1 MFNGSSTFSK
11 PATKS
16 SLLSSRSATT
26 KRDSLMAELEREKPD
41 PKQIADPQHSTA
53 KRQQRSNAF
62 TSHMAHASLERQL
75 LAAQASKTELEAKLR
90 EKDITIER
98 LERDRRWFA
107 EREEK
112 EREEKLQEQSEREE
126 EKRKADL
133 ELRQLRSS
141 LATVQENL
149 AKLED
154 EHSNLSRSH
163 SQSFASYK
171 SQSLVLARQNA
182 ALEKEV
188 ADLRA
193 IAEERG
199 NTVQDLQQ
207 QLDDAHAT
215 TDSSAKS
222 SNENEN
228 WSVVRDELQRQA
240 GYLRS
245 LESINAKLT
254 TELARYKDRHTSVEV
269 LREEKRTL
277 ESKVA
282 IMEGLREKVAKLEAQ
297 VEAARQERKDW
308 QVPTQSPH
316 SQIASEARE
325 AADALQAEVQT
336 LKEKVGRREQR
347 TQLAE
352 REARF
357 LQALVA
363 SFTAEESAARESPA
377 VDNLSQQR
385 IQHLEES
392 IADYKSENS
401 RLQSALD
408 TAQADNTIGGPK
420 RTRKDLVQEIDA
432 QKVAADE
439 ATKSLQEAQKILTQ
453 QEDKI
458 ETLEQTLF
466 ELRGEI
472 GAGNH
477 VPPGMRVLCLS
488 DNPAQQWTDLRQ
500 SVMDRLKERKRSAH
514 QTPAE
519 SWEVLDKEKKELEE
533 VVKQKEKRLLRLQ
546 QVFTAKSAEFR
557 EAIAS
562 ILGLK
567 LAFYPNGQVRVTS
580 IYDLSASFVFQ
591 PLTKP
596 GENGEGARMQLIAQG
611 EGGPQ
616 DLPQLM
622 RFWVNE
628 EQCIPGFLASVTL
641 ECYDKSKRE
650 YYNTISVIPL
660 ERFGVRISLTQEF
673 ILTVWSFFRLMR
685 AQVACVCIGLSRSR
699 HSSPALQCLDG
710 KLAAQST
717 SKSMM
722 IVV

>member
-11 PATKS
+11 PATKG
-16 SLLSSRSATT
+16 SLLSSRSAVT
-26 KRDSLMAELEREKPD
+26 KRDSLMAELER
-41 PKQIADPQHSTA
+41 DPQHSTA

-62 TSHMAHASLERQL
+62 SSHVANASLERQL
-75 LAAQASKTELEAKLR
+75 LAAQASKLELETKLR
-90 EKDITIER
+90 EKDVAIER

-126 EKRKADL
+126 EKRKAES
-133 ELRQLRSS
+133 ELRALRSS
-141 LATVQENL
+141 LAAVRENL
-149 AKLED
+149 AELED

-163 SQSFASYK
+163 SQLSASQK
-171 SQSLVLARQNA
+171 AQSSVLARQNA
-182 ALEKEV
+182 ALEQEV
-188 ADLRA
+188 AELRA

-199 NTVQDLQQ
+199 AAVHDLQQ
-207 QLDDAHAT
+207 QLDDAHTA
-215 TDSSAKS
+215 TDSSVKT

-240 GYLRS
+240 GYLH
-245 LESINAKLT
+245 
-254 TELARYKDRHTSVEV
+254 RHASVEV

-277 ESKVA
+277 ESKVV

-297 VEAARQERKDW
+297 VEAARQEREDW
-308 QVPTQSPH
+308 ASKTSESNTS
-316 SQIASEARE
+316 SQTSISVVQNLSALRLENARLMEEHGANMALHRRREAELSNVDKIASEACE
-325 AADALQAEVQT
+325 AADVLQAEVQA
-336 LKEKVGRREQR
+336 LKEKVVRREQR

-377 VDNLSQQR
+377 IDSLSQQR
-385 IQHLEES
+385 IQHLEQS

-408 TAQADNTIGGPK
+408 AAEADNAIGGSK
-420 RTRKDLVQEIDA
+420 RTRKDLVREIDA
-432 QKVAADE
+432 HRAAADK
-439 ATKSLQEAQKILTQ
+439 AMKGLQEAETNLTQ
-453 QEDKI
+453 QEDQI
-458 ETLEQTLF
+458 EKLEQTLF
-466 ELRGEI
+466 ELRGNI

-477 VPPGMRVLCLS
+477 VPPGMRVLCLR
-488 DNPAQQWTDLRQ
+488 DNPAQQWNDLRQ
-500 SVMDRLKERKRSAH
+500 SVMDRLKSENEALIKRLRELESSGAVVADG
-514 QTPAE
+514 QAPRDDLVPRE

-650 YYNTISVIPL
+650 GGPES
-660 ERFGVRISLTQEF
+660 
-673 ILTVWSFFRLMR
+673 
-685 AQVACVCIGLSRSR
+685 
-699 HSSPALQCLDG
+699 
-710 KLAAQST
+710 
-717 SKSMM
+717 
-722 IVV
+722 

>member
-1 MFNGSSTFSK
+1 
-11 PATKS
+11 
-16 SLLSSRSATT
+16 
-26 KRDSLMAELEREKPD
+26 MAELER
-41 PKQIADPQHSTA
+41 DPQHSTA

-62 TSHMAHASLERQL
+62 NSHMANTTLERQL

-90 EKDITIER
+90 EKDIMIDR

-141 LATVQENL
+141 LAAVRENL
-149 AKLED
+149 AELED
-154 EHSNLSRSH
+154 KHSDLSRSH
-163 SQSFASYK
+163 SQSFASHK
-171 SQSLVLARQNA
+171 SQSSVLARQNA

-188 ADLRA
+188 AELRS

-199 NTVQDLQQ
+199 NTVQNLQQ
-207 QLDDAHAT
+207 QLDDVQAT
-215 TDSSAKS
+215 TDSSARN
-222 SNENEN
+222 SNSNEN

-254 TELARYKDRHTSVEV
+254 TELTRYKDRHASVEV

-277 ESKVA
+277 EGKVA

-297 VEAARQERKDW
+297 VEAARQEREDW
-308 QVPTQSPH
+308 QVESNAS
-316 SQIASEARE
+316 SQTSISLVQNLSALRTWRNVALLRRREVELSNVDKIASEARE
-325 AADALQAEVQT
+325 AADALQAEVQI
-336 LKEKVGRREQR
+336 LKEKIVRREQR
-347 TQLAE
+347 AQLAE
-352 REARF
+352 REAKF

-377 VDNLSQQR
+377 VDNLSQQQ
-385 IQHLEES
+385 IQHLEQS

-408 TAQADNTIGGPK
+408 AAQADNAIGGPK
-420 RTRKDLVQEIDA
+420 YTRKDLVREIDA
-432 QKVAADE
+432 QKAAADE
-439 ATKSLQEAQKILTQ
+439 ATKGLQEAQKNLMQ

-458 ETLEQTLF
+458 EALEQTLF
-466 ELRGEI
+466 ELRGKI

-477 VPPGMRVLCLS
+477 VPPGIRVLCLR
-488 DNPAQQWTDLRQ
+488 DNPAQQWSDLRQ
-500 SVMDRLKERKRSAH
+500 SVMDRLKNENEALIKRLRELESSGAVVADDGV
-514 QTPAE
+514 PRDDLVPRE

-596 GENGEGARMQLIAQG
+596 GEKGEGARMQLIAQG

-650 YYNTISVIPL
+650 VGTES
-660 ERFGVRISLTQEF
+660 
-673 ILTVWSFFRLMR
+673 
-685 AQVACVCIGLSRSR
+685 
-699 HSSPALQCLDG
+699 
-710 KLAAQST
+710 
-717 SKSMM
+717 
-722 IVV
+722 

>member
-1 MFNGSSTFSK
+1 
-11 PATKS
+11 
-16 SLLSSRSATT
+16 
-26 KRDSLMAELEREKPD
+26 MAELER
-41 PKQIADPQHSTA
+41 DPQHFTA

-62 TSHMAHASLERQL
+62 SSHMAHTSLERQL
-75 LAAQASKTELEAKLR
+75 LAAQATKLELEAKLR
-90 EKDITIER
+90 EKDISIER
-98 LERDRRWFA
+98 LEKDRRWLA

-126 EKRKADL
+126 EKRKADS
-133 ELRQLRSS
+133 ELRTLRSTVTS
-141 LATVQENL
+141 LRENI
-149 AKLED
+149 AELED

-163 SQSFASYK
+163 SQLSASHK
-171 SQSLVLARQNA
+171 AQSSVLARQNN
-182 ALEKEV
+182 ALEQEV
-188 ADLRA
+188 VEFRA
-193 IAEERG
+193 LAEERG
-199 NTVQDLQQ
+199 AAIQDLQQ
-207 QLDDAHAT
+207 RLDDAHAA
-215 TDSSAKS
+215 TDSSVRS
-222 SNENEN
+222 TNENEN

-245 LESINAKLT
+245 LESTNAKLT
-254 TELARYKDRHTSVEV
+254 IELTRYKDRHASVEV
-269 LREEKRTL
+269 IREEKRAL

-282 IMEGLREKVAKLEAQ
+282 MMEGLREKVAGLEAQ
-297 VEAARQERKDW
+297 VEAARREREDW
-308 QVPTQSPH
+308 ANKTSESGTS
-316 SQIASEARE
+316 SQTSISVVQNLSALRLENARLMEEHGSNMALLRRREAELSNIEKHASEARE
-325 AADALQAEVQT
+325 TVDTLRAEVQA
-336 LKEKVGRREQR
+336 LNEKVVRREQR

-352 REARF
+352 REASF

-363 SFTAEESAARESPA
+363 SFTAEESASRESPA
-377 VDNLSQQR
+377 ADSVLQQR
-385 IQHLEES
+385 IQQLEQS
-392 IADYKSENS
+392 ITNYKVTNA

-408 TAQADNTIGGPK
+408 AADVDNAIGGTK
-420 RTRKDLVQEIDA
+420 RTRKDLVREIDA
-432 QKVAADE
+432 QRAAADK
-439 ATKSLQEAQKILTQ
+439 ATKGMTQPKYLQGAQETITQ

-458 ETLEQTLF
+458 EEMEQTLF
-466 ELRGEI
+466 ELRGKI

-477 VPPGMRVLCLS
+477 VPPGVRVLCLR
-488 DNPAQQWTDLRQ
+488 DNPVQQWTDLRQ
-500 SVMDRLKERKRSAH
+500 SVMDRLKSENEALIKRLHELERSGAVVADSQAPRDELV
-514 QTPAE
+514 PRE

-628 EQCIPGFLASVTL
+628 EQCIPGFLASITL

-650 YYNTISVIPL
+650 VGTEL
-660 ERFGVRISLTQEF
+660 
-673 ILTVWSFFRLMR
+673 
-685 AQVACVCIGLSRSR
+685 
-699 HSSPALQCLDG
+699 
-710 KLAAQST
+710 
-717 SKSMM
+717 
-722 IVV
+722 

>member
-1 MFNGSSTFSK
+1 
-11 PATKS
+11 
-16 SLLSSRSATT
+16 
-26 KRDSLMAELEREKPD
+26 MAELER
-41 PKQIADPQHSTA
+41 DPQHSNA

-62 TSHMAHASLERQL
+62 TSHMANASLERQL

-107 EREEK
+107 ESEEK
-112 EREEKLQEQSEREE
+112 EREEKLQERSEREE

-141 LATVQENL
+141 LAAVRENL
-149 AKLED
+149 AELED
-154 EHSNLSRSH
+154 EHSNLSRSY
-163 SQSFASYK
+163 SQSFASHQ
-171 SQSLVLARQNA
+171 SQSSVLARQNA
-182 ALEKEV
+182 VLEKEV
-188 ADLRA
+188 ADLRT

-199 NTVQDLQQ
+199 NSVQNLQQ
-207 QLDDAHAT
+207 QLDDAHAA
-215 TDSSAKS
+215 TDFSARS

-254 TELARYKDRHTSVEV
+254 TELARHKDRHASVEV

-308 QVPTQSPH
+308 ASKTSEFNTS
-316 SQIASEARE
+316 SQTSISLVQNLSALRLENARMMEEHGANMALLRRREAELSNVDKIASEVQE

-336 LKEKVGRREQR
+336 LKEKIVRREQR

-385 IQHLEES
+385 IQHLEQS

-401 RLQSALD
+401 RLQNALD
-408 TAQADNTIGGPK
+408 AAEADNAIGGPK
-420 RTRKDLVQEIDA
+420 CTRKDLVREIGV
-432 QKVAADE
+432 QKAAADE
-439 ATKSLQEAQKILTQ
+439 ATKGLQEAQKNLSQ
-453 QEDKI
+453 QADKI

-477 VPPGMRVLCLS
+477 VPPGMRVLCLR
-488 DNPAQQWTDLRQ
+488 DNPAQQWADLRQ
-500 SVMDRLKERKRSAH
+500 SVMDRLKSENEALIKRLRELESNGTVVADGGV
-514 QTPAE
+514 PRDDLVPRE

-562 ILGLK
+562 MLGLK

-650 YYNTISVIPL
+650 VGTESG
-660 ERFGVRISLTQEF
+660 ES
-673 ILTVWSFFRLMR
+673 
-685 AQVACVCIGLSRSR
+685 
-699 HSSPALQCLDG
+699 
-710 KLAAQST
+710 
-717 SKSMM
+717 
-722 IVV
+722 

>member
-1 MFNGSSTFSK
+1 MFHGSSTFSK
-11 PATKS
+11 PTTKG

-62 TSHMAHASLERQL
+62 TSHMANASLERQL

-90 EKDITIER
+90 EKDTTVER

-126 EKRKADL
+126 EQRKADL

-141 LATVQENL
+141 LAAVRENL
-149 AKLED
+149 AELED
-154 EHSNLSRSH
+154 KHSNLSRSH
-163 SQSFASYK
+163 SQSVASHK
-171 SQSLVLARQNA
+171 SQSSVLARQNA
-182 ALEKEV
+182 ELEKEV
-188 ADLRA
+188 GDLKA

-199 NTVQDLQQ
+199 DAIQNLQQ

-215 TDSSAKS
+215 TNSSARS

-245 LESINAKLT
+245 LESNNAKLT
-254 TELARYKDRHTSVEV
+254 TELARYKDRHASLEV

-308 QVPTQSPH
+308 QGKQNQRIQYIVTNFHLLGAKSNARMMEEH
-316 SQIASEARE
+316 GANMALLRRREAELSNVDKIASEARE
-325 AADALQAEVQT
+325 AVDALQAEVQT
-336 LKEKVGRREQR
+336 LKEKVVRREQR
-347 TQLAE
+347 AQLAE

-363 SFTAEESAARESPA
+363 SFTSEESAARESPA
-377 VDNLSQQR
+377 VDGLSQQR
-385 IQHLEES
+385 IQHLEQS

-401 RLQSALD
+401 RLQRTLD
-408 TAQADNTIGGPK
+408 AVEADNAIGGPK

-432 QKVAADE
+432 QKAAADE
-439 ATKSLQEAQKILTQ
+439 ATKGLQEAQKDLTRQ
-453 QEDKI
+453 KDNI
-458 ETLEQTLF
+458 EILEQTLF

-477 VPPGMRVLCLS
+477 VPPGMRVLCLR

-500 SVMDRLKERKRSAH
+500 SVMDRLKSENEALIKRLRELESSGAVVDEGRV
-514 QTPAE
+514 PRNDLVPRE
-519 SWEVLDKEKKELEE
+519 SWDVLDKEKKDLEE

-650 YYNTISVIPL
+650 AGTES
-660 ERFGVRISLTQEF
+660 
-673 ILTVWSFFRLMR
+673 
-685 AQVACVCIGLSRSR
+685 
-699 HSSPALQCLDG
+699 
-710 KLAAQST
+710 
-717 SKSMM
+717 
-722 IVV
+722 

>member
-1 MFNGSSTFSK
+1 M
-11 PATKS
+11 
-16 SLLSSRSATT
+16 LSSRSATT
-26 KRDSLMAELEREKPD
+26 KRDSLMAELER
-41 PKQIADPQHSTA
+41 DPQHSTA

-62 TSHMAHASLERQL
+62 TSHMANASLERQL

-90 EKDITIER
+90 EKDIAIER

-141 LATVQENL
+141 LAAVREKL
-149 AKLED
+149 AELED

-163 SQSFASYK
+163 SQSFASQK
-171 SQSLVLARQNA
+171 SQASVLARQNA
-182 ALEKEV
+182 VLEKEV

-193 IAEERG
+193 IAEERSDA
-199 NTVQDLQQ
+199 VQNLQQ
-207 QLDDAHAT
+207 QLDDAHAVT
-215 TDSSAKS
+215 NSSARS
-222 SNENEN
+222 SNESEN

-254 TELARYKDRHTSVEV
+254 TELARYKDRHASLEV

-297 VEAARQERKDW
+297 VEAARQEREDW
-308 QVPTQSPH
+308 ACKTGESNTS
-316 SQIASEARE
+316 SQASISLVQNLSALRLEHARLMEEHGANTALLRRREAELSNVDKIASEARE
-325 AADALQAEVQT
+325 AVDVLQAEVQT
-336 LKEKVGRREQR
+336 LREKVVRREQR
-347 TQLAE
+347 AQLAE
-352 REARF
+352 REASF

-363 SFTAEESAARESPA
+363 SFTAEESTARESPA
-377 VDNLSQQR
+377 VDNLSQQQV
-385 IQHLEES
+385 QHLEQS
-392 IADYKSENS
+392 IVDYKSENS

-408 TAQADNTIGGPK
+408 AAQADNAIGGPK
-420 RTRKDLVQEIDA
+420 NTRKDLVREIDA
-432 QKVAADE
+432 QKAAADE
-439 ATKSLQEAQKILTQ
+439 AREGLQEAKKNLTQ
-453 QEDKI
+453 QKDKI

-477 VPPGMRVLCLS
+477 VPPGMRVLCLR

-500 SVMDRLKERKRSAH
+500 SVMDRLKSENEALIKRLRELESSGAVAADGGVLRH
-514 QTPAE
+514 DLVPRE

-562 ILGLK
+562 MLGLK

-650 YYNTISVIPL
+650 VGTES
-660 ERFGVRISLTQEF
+660 
-673 ILTVWSFFRLMR
+673 
-685 AQVACVCIGLSRSR
+685 
-699 HSSPALQCLDG
+699 
-710 KLAAQST
+710 
-717 SKSMM
+717 
-722 IVV
+722 

>member
-11 PATKS
+11 PTTKGP
-16 SLLSSRSATT
+16 LLSSRSATT
-26 KRDSLMAELEREKPD
+26 KRDSLMAELER
-41 PKQIADPQHSTA
+41 DPQHSTA

-62 TSHMAHASLERQL
+62 TSHVAHASLERQL

-141 LATVQENL
+141 LAAVRENL
-149 AKLED
+149 AELED

-163 SQSFASYK
+163 SQSLASYK
-171 SQSLVLARQNA
+171 SQSSVLARQNA

-188 ADLRA
+188 ADLRS
-193 IAEERG
+193 IAEERC
-199 NTVQDLQQ
+199 TAVQNLQQ
-207 QLDDAHAT
+207 Q
-215 TDSSAKS
+215 SSD
-222 SNENEN
+222 ENEN

-254 TELARYKDRHTSVEV
+254 TELARYKDRHASVEV

-277 ESKVA
+277 EGKVA

-297 VEAARQERKDW
+297 VDAARQERKDW
-308 QVPTQSPH
+308 ASKTSESNTS
-316 SQIASEARE
+316 SQTSISLVQNLSALRLENAPLLRRREAELSNIDKIAFEARE

-336 LKEKVGRREQR
+336 LKEKVLRREQR
-347 TQLAE
+347 AQLAE

-377 VDNLSQQR
+377 VDSLSQQR
-385 IQHLEES
+385 IQHLEQS
-392 IADYKSENS
+392 ITDYKSENS

-408 TAQADNTIGGPK
+408 VAQADNAIGGPK
-420 RTRKDLVQEIDA
+420 RTRKDLVREIDA
-432 QKVAADE
+432 QKAAADE
-439 ATKSLQEAQKILTQ
+439 ATKGLQEAQKNLTQ

-477 VPPGMRVLCLS
+477 VPPGMRVLSLR

-500 SVMDRLKERKRSAH
+500 SVMDRLKGENEALIKRLRELESSGAVVANGGV
-514 QTPAE
+514 PRDDLVPRE

-562 ILGLK
+562 MLGLK

-591 PLTKP
+591 PSTKP
-596 GENGEGARMQLIAQG
+596 GESGEGARMQLIAQG

-641 ECYDKSKRE
+641 GRE
-650 YYNTISVIPL
+650 
-660 ERFGVRISLTQEF
+660 
-673 ILTVWSFFRLMR
+673 TVGTES
-685 AQVACVCIGLSRSR
+685 
-699 HSSPALQCLDG
+699 
-710 KLAAQST
+710 
-717 SKSMM
+717 
-722 IVV
+722 